1 MTRLQR
7 SSARRSKQLRQR
19 KSNWQLEAGPQR
31 PQRWRPQQPWS
42 GAAQAGTSVQKE
54 GSPQAAAEHIAPK
67 GQGQRQ
73 EGQEQAPMV
82 TSALTLLPT
91 LQAALQGRDVCEK
104 TKQRIQKMA
113 NDVTLCQTIEAVIG
127 CYESECDRAEI
138 RRDMADL
145 LVSQF
150 EKDENQVNEAML
162 KKYQPLWQEGGPD
175 GDEHFEGVLPSHHR
189 ASGRRPL
196 PRTSRPVQ
204 GKLLATHK
212 GCEIRE
218 WFDGWDAV
226 TVEFYV
232 GKGDGQVTCSIFQ
245 ESYKD
250 SLDPVAV
257 GRAID
262 GRSLYVLPSEVGM
275 AEELIER
282 FGIAGQQDVMLEQGC
297 EDMLKAT
304 LKNCASVSLTEVVLK
319 ALLVRRPGHLG
330 NMLRL
335 LPCCARKHFRQ
346 VPV

>member
-1 MTRLQR
+1 
-7 SSARRSKQLRQR
+7 
-19 KSNWQLEAGPQR
+19 
-31 PQRWRPQQPWS
+31 
-42 GAAQAGTSVQKE
+42 
-54 GSPQAAAEHIAPK
+54 
-67 GQGQRQ
+67 
-73 EGQEQAPMV
+73 
-82 TSALTLLPT
+82 
-91 LQAALQGRDVCEK
+91 
-104 TKQRIQKMA
+104 MA

-226 TVEFYV
+226 TVEFMLE
-232 GKGDGQVTCSIFQ
+232 KETD
-245 ESYKD
+245 
-250 SLDPVAV
+250 
-257 GRAID
+257 
-262 GRSLYVLPSEVGM
+262 RSLAPSS
-275 AEELIER
+275 R
-282 FGIAGQQDVMLEQGC
+282 
-297 EDMLKAT
+297 KAT
-304 LKNCASVSLTEVVLK
+304 KTAWIQLQWDVPLMEDPFTFSQAKLEWPRSSLNVLELQASRMSCSSRAVK
-319 ALLVRRPGHLG
+319 I
-330 NMLRL
+330 
-335 LPCCARKHFRQ
+335 C
-346 VPV
+346 